1 MSILWPDRASGFPR
15 AAGEEILQKLERARI
30 VPVPDCGILAALE
43 APALLTSIIAAEL
56 DGDFR
61 LEGAA

>member
-1 MSILWPDRASGFPR
+1 
-15 AAGEEILQKLERARI
+15 
-30 VPVPDCGILAALE
+30 V
-43 APALLTSIIAAEL
+43 LTSIIAAEL